1 MPAFERLLYTSRATE
16 PLGTLALFEL
26 LNQARLKNARLDI
39 TGHLLYAKGQFTQCV
54 EGPASSVEHLWQAL
68 QNDTRHTDIQLLARS
83 NCETR
88 RFANWDMAFSSYRYL
103 NTFNMP
109 GFFPIDED
117 DQNAQSR
124 LCMHR

>member
-16 PLGTLALFEL
+16 PLGTLALFNL
-26 LNQARLKNARLDI
+26 LNQARQNNARLDI

-54 EGPASSVEHLWQAL
+54 EGPATSVERLWQSL
-68 QNDTRHTDIQLLARS
+68 LRDGRHTEIQLLARS
-83 NCETR
+83 TGEAR
-88 RFANWDMAFSSYRYL
+88 RFADWSMAFSSYRYL

-117 DQNAQSR
+117 DQNMQSR
-124 LCMHR
+124 LCMQR

>member
-16 PLGTLALFEL
+16 PLGTLELFNL
-26 LNQARLKNARLDI
+26 LNHARQNNAQLDI

-54 EGPASSVEHLWQAL
+54 EGPTASLERLWHAL
-68 QNDTRHTDIQLLARS
+68 LKDARHTDIQLLTRS
-83 NCETR
+83 ACETR
-88 RFANWDMAFSSYRYL
+88 RFADWSMAFSSYRYL

-117 DQNAQSR
+117 DQNVQSR
-124 LCMHR
+124 LCMQR